1 MANSSNK
8 KDEPN
13 TAPQPD
19 RWYNLTL
26 GSSFKDHHPSS
37 KFCTLRSAK
46 ETETWLIYNV
56 ICNLGA
62 SNEFKPASI
71 DKNQPGTLHKNK
83 ENRVTVEF
91 SNNQHG
97 KPKVSFEGSSE
108 DYKENDAVLFFDGE
122 TFRLERL
129 HRAVKRL
136 RHVRLPGE
144 SAAAAASTS
153 VGQPGEASS
162 PPIGKAAKSQSLNKG
177 ILPVPVEVE
186 QIEIGDFKSSVSD
199 SHLPVPDAKPRNGKV
214 VGHPSAY
221 PNSFNAS
228 PDLKNTPI
236 RSPDLKN
243 TSISSPDLKM
253 DDLEEQ
259 LDILNDDDDAT
270 PAANGENVA
279 EREFRTGIDIN
290 IPHPNDTDDEIA
302 DVDASDD
309 EVDKGPNA
317 AEALRAQVNAAEKD
331 GQSSSSSS
339 SSGSDS
345 SGSGSASGSGSGSS
359 SSDSDSSDGDSVTS
373 I

>member
-37 KFCTLRSAK
+37 KFCTLR
-46 ETETWLIYNV
+46 Y
-56 ICNLGA
+56 
-62 SNEFKPASI
+62 EFKPASI

-162 PPIGKAAKSQSLNKG
+162 PPVGKAAKSQSLNKG

-186 QIEIGDFKSSVSD
+186 QIEIGDFKSS
-199 SHLPVPDAKPRNGKV
+199 DAKPRNEKV
-214 VGHPSAY
+214 VSYPSAY

-236 RSPDLKN
+236 RSPDIKN
-243 TSISSPDLKM
+243 TSIM

-270 PAANGENVA
+270 PAANGENAA
-279 EREFRTGIDIN
+279 EREFRTGIDVN
-290 IPHPNDTDDEIA
+290 VPHPNDTDDEIA
-302 DVDASDD
+302 NVDASDD
-309 EVDKGPNA
+309 EVEKGPNA